1 MNDDGDNTDCD
12 GVAGDDLEC
21 VDGFRNHINLAWQL
35 LNDLECED
43 VDGDDVHGDA
53 LEGDNVDGFKKQ
65 INRSSLAVAQL
76 AALCILSHSQLCP
89 PAPAAAEFDQI
100 DISSKVKT

>member
-1 MNDDGDNTDCD
+1 MVMISNVLMALRTRLIE
-12 GVAGDDLEC
+12 VP
-21 VDGFRNHINLAWQL
+21 WQL

-65 INRSSLAVAQL
+65 INRGSLAVAQL
-76 AALCILSHSQLCP
+76 TTLCILSHDQLCP
-89 PAPAAAEFDQI
+89 LLAPAFNQI
-100 DISSKVKT
+100 DISPLL